1 MTKFT
6 ICDMYYSTKNNL
18 TIDRNL
24 VKMHITPIGTQN
36 QTINPDKLGIFSDY
50 FSILKIG
57 SVLNKSS
64 IIKTKGASPL
74 ELFTIVFNLAFV
86 GKNFFEGVVRNKKVK
101 VGKDA
106 VYNFL
111 NSSTYNWRRF
121 TIILSRRIYFII
133 KNLLND
139 SSEEVLIFDDS
150 TYDRSRSKKVEL
162 LSRVF
167 DHSTHK
173 YLKGFRLLTLGW
185 SDGNSFLGIDFALL
199 SSAKE
204 KNRYNEINPDIDKRT
219 CGYQRRKEAITKS
232 TKLLEPMIK
241 RAIKAGIRARYLVM
255 DSWFSMPSVIS
266 TLREHIHIICM
277 LKDHPKW
284 LYEYNGKKLRLKD
297 LYGKLKKKRGKAKIK
312 ASVLVTL
319 SDGNKARIIFVPC
332 DKKWGWLA
340 LLSTDLII
348 ADEEIIRLYSKRW
361 DIEVFFKMCKQHLKS
376 VKEIQIRNYD
386 GLIGHTSLV
395 MARYNML
402 SLFQRENID
411 QRSFGDLFRA
421 CNEELANITFLD
433 ALTRI
438 MQLAM
443 AALRKAHELSEKVI
457 NSIRDLIM
465 GEAIVYFGL
474 NNGQTPQLDW
484 K

>member
-1 MTKFT
+1 
-6 ICDMYYSTKNNL
+6 
-18 TIDRNL
+18 
-24 VKMHITPIGTQN
+24 MHTTSIEPQN
-36 QTINPDKLGIFSDY
+36 QTINSDKLGIIGDY
-50 FSILKIG
+50 FSKLKIG
-57 SVLNKSS
+57 RMLNKSG
-64 IIKTKGASPL
+64 IVKTKGASPL
-74 ELFTIVFNLAFV
+74 ELFTIVFNLAFI
-86 GKNFFEGVVRNKKVK
+86 GKNFYEGVVRNKKID

-121 TIILSRRIYFII
+121 TSFFSSRIYLII
-133 KNLLND
+133 KNLLDD

-167 DHSTHK
+167 DHTTHK

-232 TKLLEPMIK
+232 TELLEPMVK
-241 RAIKAGIRARYLVM
+241 RAINMGIRAKYLVM
-255 DSWFSMPSVIS
+255 DSWFSMPSTIS
-266 TLREHIHIICM
+266 TLRQHIHIICM
-277 LKDHPKW
+277 LKDNPKW

-312 ASVLVTL
+312 ASVIVTL
-319 SDGNKARIIFVPC
+319 TDGKKARVIFVPC
-332 DKKWGWLA
+332 DKKRGWLA
-340 LLSTDLII
+340 LLSTDMII
-348 ADEEIIRLYSKRW
+348 ADKEIIRLYGKRW
-361 DIEVFFKMCKQHLKS
+361 DIEVFFKMCKQHLKL

-395 MARYNML
+395 MARYNLL

-433 ALTRI
+433 ALKRI

-443 AALRKAHELSEKVI
+443 ATLRKAHKLSERVI
-457 NSIRDLIM
+457 NFILDLIM
-465 GEAIVYFGL
+465 GEAIAYFGL
-474 NNGQTPQLDW
+474 KNSRTSQLEGELI
-484 K
+484 